1 MKPTPVKI
9 PGGGNSYGWGMRS
22 VIRRNDVT
30 SGLLAETKSPIPPMW
45 KGGLPTT
52 IDVVGTK
59 SAEEQEM
66 IRIVVVAT
74 WNGPIS
80 VFCAIGLTL
89 E

>member
-1 MKPTPVKI
+1 
-9 PGGGNSYGWGMRS
+9 
-22 VIRRNDVT
+22 
-30 SGLLAETKSPIPPMW
+30 MW